1 VTNSW
6 WKSGRRRGEV
16 EVEVT
21 DAVEVE
27 VEGSELFED
36 EGEVGVDVAEVE
48 EIEVLGADEVPED
61 VAGAID

>member
-1 VTNSW
+1 
-6 WKSGRRRGEV
+6 
-16 EVEVT
+16 VT